1 MERVRRGT
9 RVSSSGSL
17 PTGTSISLQGTIT
30 VSSMLATALE
40 NRSMANTTLCC
51 ENSLDVWS
59 KDIVFLSVEFLFIKE
74 EKKWAKLQYKHD
86 GNNTHHCCWLLTS
99 LSSFISLQF
108 KQKHLNKLRRRSCQD
123 DRPVTER
130 SVGNER
136 SFSLAT
142 RERPPAI
149 TEPVQTS
156 SKIFVLLFFF

>member
-59 KDIVFLSVEFLFIKE
+59 KDIVFLSVEFLSIKE
-74 EKKWAKLQYKHD
+74 KMSKIAMQTD
-86 GNNTHHCCWLLTS
+86 DNNTHHCCWLLTS